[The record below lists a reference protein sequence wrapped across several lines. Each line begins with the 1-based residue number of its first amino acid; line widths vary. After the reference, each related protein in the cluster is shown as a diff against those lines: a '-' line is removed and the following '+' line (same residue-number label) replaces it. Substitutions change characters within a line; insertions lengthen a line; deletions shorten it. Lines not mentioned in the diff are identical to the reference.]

1 MQKNLFLKNLFFVGI
16 AKVNDEF
23 SKRHGSADPD
33 PLQNVMDPQHWLK
46 EMVGPPL
53 TAPRPSPAAAVLRG
67 LASLQQPA
75 PLDPVQEALLAE
87 PCILVDRNDRV
98 IGQVTVEVQIGA
110 NVGAS
115 LLVLLLNP
123 RCASS

>member
-1 MQKNLFLKNLFFVGI
+1 MLG
-16 AKVNDEF
+16 
-23 SKRHGSADPD
+23 R
-33 PLQNVMDPQHWLK
+33 PQLARVLK

-53 TAPRPSPAAAVLRG
+53 AAPRPSPADTAPRR

-98 IGQVTVEVQIGA
+98 IGQVRNSGGVVKYRRCKFIGFIT
-110 NVGAS
+110 
-115 LLVLLLNP
+115 
-123 RCASS
+123 